1 MFDLFPSESLSD
13 ALQPL
18 IFIFSAL
25 TIVSVLIGVAFIVH
39 AIRSWRV
46 QSATLQ
52 MQKDIAEIKEQLRSR
67 ATPVVPKPQVSSQKY
82 TDISRQ

>member
-1 MFDLFPSESLSD
+1 MFDLFSSEVLSD

-25 TIVSVLIGVAFIVH
+25 TIVSVLLGVAFIVH

-52 MQKDIAEIKEQLRSR
+52 MQKDIAEIKEQLRSQ
-67 ATPVVPKPQVSSQKY
+67 AAPAAAPKPQTSSRY
-82 TDISRQ
+82 TDIA

>member
-1 MFDLFPSESLSD
+1 MFDLFPSEALSD

-25 TIVSVLIGVAFIVH
+25 TIVSVLIGAAFIVH

-52 MQKDIAEIKEQLRSR
+52 MQKDIAEIKEQLKNQAKPAVAPKSQTESR
-67 ATPVVPKPQVSSQKY
+67 GYP
-82 TDISRQ
+82 DIA

>member
-1 MFDLFPSESLSD
+1 MFDLFPSEALSD

-25 TIVSVLIGVAFIVH
+25 TIVSVLIGLAFIVH

-52 MQKDIAEIKEQLRSR
+52 MQKDIADIKEQLRK
-67 ATPVVPKPQVSSQKY
+67 AKPVTPKPQVSSQRY
-82 TDISRQ
+82 TDIARQ

>member
-1 MFDLFPSESLSD
+1 MFDLFPSEALSD

-52 MQKDIAEIKEQLRSR
+52 MQKDIAEIKEQLKNQAKPAVAPKSQTESR
-67 ATPVVPKPQVSSQKY
+67 DYP
-82 TDISRQ
+82 DIA